1 MPRPS
6 ERALRDELLRISA
19 LCYERH
25 LLVALDGNLSV
36 RLSDELI
43 LCTQAGC
50 HKGLLTDDQLVV
62 INLDGKKV
70 RGLGEPTSEMAM
82 HLACYAERPD
92 IEAVVHA
99 HPPTCIAFTV
109 AGVSM
114 ARCVLPEV
122 VLTLGAVPTLPYETT
137 GTGLL
142 AEKVGEAI
150 RANDAVMMDRHG
162 AVCVGS
168 SLLDAFCKLETM
180 EHMAKIMKA
189 ARDLGGISDLPAEES
204 VKLRSMGLKRYG
216 GPPEAVAKADDPHA
230 DLPPA
235 CIECSGCGQPSH
247 TGLMASANFSVARIT
262 NTPVRS
268 FEVTRLEAEVRRAI
282 LETLGG

>member
-50 HKGLLTDDQLVV
+50 HKGMLTDDQLVV
-62 INLDGKKV
+62 IDLDGKKV
-70 RGLGEPTSEMAM
+70 RGRGEPTSEMAM
-82 HLACYAERPD
+82 HLACYVERPD

-137 GTGLL
+137 GTELL
-142 AEKVGEAI
+142 ADKVGQAV

-162 AVCVGS
+162 AVCVGT
-168 SLLDAFCKLETM
+168 SLLDAFCKLETI

-189 ARDLGGISDLPAEES
+189 ARDLGGIADLPAEES

-247 TGLMASANFSVARIT
+247 TGLMARANFSVARIT

-268 FEVTRLEAEVRRAI
+268 FEVTRVEAEVRRAI